1 MHQRTLGP
9 LTVSAIGLGC
19 MGMSQAYGVPDDA
32 ESIATVQRAIDL
44 GITFFDTADA
54 YGNGENE
61 RLLARALGHRR
72 RDVVLATK
80 CGVITRDGA
89 MAIDGS
95 PAHIRR
101 ACDASLARLGTDV
114 IDLYY
119 LHRVDPG
126 TPIEESVGALGDLVR
141 AGKIRHIGLSEAS
154 AATIRRAHAVH
165 PIAAV
170 QSEYSLWWRD
180 PEQTVLPACEAL
192 GIGYVPFSPLGR
204 GFLTSAAIDL
214 SALPANDMRR
224 QMPRFKPEQLAQNER
239 LRLDLEARAAS
250 KGCTVAQLSLAW
262 VLGKGAHIVPIP
274 GTKRR
279 TYLEQNAAATDIVL
293 RGADIAA
300 LDAVFS
306 NGAAAGARYPEEM
319 MRWID
324 TSR

>member
-1 MHQRTLGP
+1 
-9 LTVSAIGLGC
+9 
-19 MGMSQAYGVPDDA
+19 MGMSQAYGVPDDT

-141 AGKIRHIGLSEAS
+141 AGKIRYIGLSEAS

-192 GIGYVPFSPLGR
+192 GIGFVPFSPLGR

-214 SALPANDMRR
+214 SALPASDMRR

-239 LRLDLEARAAS
+239 LRSDLEARAAS

-293 RGADIAA
+293 RGADIAD

-324 TSR
+324 SSR

>member
-1 MHQRTLGP
+1 
-9 LTVSAIGLGC
+9 
-19 MGMSQAYGVPDDA
+19 MGMSQAYGVPDDT

-141 AGKIRHIGLSEAS
+141 AGKIRYIGLSEAS

-192 GIGYVPFSPLGR
+192 GIGFVPFSPLGR

-239 LRLDLEARAAS
+239 LRSDLEARAAS

-293 RGADIAA
+293 RGADIAD

-324 TSR
+324 SSC